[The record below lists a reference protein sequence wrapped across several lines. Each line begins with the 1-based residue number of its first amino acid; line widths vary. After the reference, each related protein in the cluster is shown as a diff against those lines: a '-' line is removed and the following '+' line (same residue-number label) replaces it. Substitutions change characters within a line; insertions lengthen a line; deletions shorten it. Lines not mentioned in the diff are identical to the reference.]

1 MPRGQTGPQ
10 LVEPAAGSGRDSGL
24 SSAIA
29 AFPQAN
35 ILGKLPNCVPMVF
48 PEIAVMGDNPKVPE
62 RDARLS
68 ALPTAHKSS
77 DISLMQTAG
86 DGVVSFGKKQAPTS
100 RRRCERDEVM
110 LAGSAMAIT
119 RSRSIVVGDLSA
131 IGAGLNGRDLPGP
144 GDDLLMIVGSQ
155 DRMARVAWRAGDR
168 CGVRFDPPLIADQM
182 EQMKAEADWSV
193 VAGWER

>member
-1 MPRGQTGPQ
+1 
-10 LVEPAAGSGRDSGL
+10 
-24 SSAIA
+24 
-29 AFPQAN
+29 
-35 ILGKLPNCVPMVF
+35 
-48 PEIAVMGDNPKVPE
+48 MGDNPKVPE

-68 ALPTAHKSS
+68 ALPTAHESS

-100 RRRCERDEVM
+100 RRRCEREEVM

-131 IGAGLNGRDLPGP
+131 TGAGLNGRDLPGP

-168 CGVRFDPPLIADQM
+168 CGVRFDQPLIADQM
-182 EQMKAEADWSV
+182 AQMKAEADWSV